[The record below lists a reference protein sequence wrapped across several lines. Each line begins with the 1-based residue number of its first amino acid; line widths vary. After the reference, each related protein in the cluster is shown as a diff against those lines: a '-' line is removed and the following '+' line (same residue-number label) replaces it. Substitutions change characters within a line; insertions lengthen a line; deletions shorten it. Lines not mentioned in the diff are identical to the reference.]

1 VQERE
6 QRVWAAG
13 LLVARRAP
21 AVHCAPCTY
30 GASGKPGGNKAAA
43 RGEGGKQR
51 GLISRGGEKS
61 GRIRSD
67 PIGARRPATRLPLGA
82 RARRRRAL
90 VVQAGRQA
98 GMSKRSAR
106 GRRARAALRAP
117 SCLWHVGPVPVP
129 LASID
134 HGGGGP
140 GAPANQQWQWHVT
153 PAAAQRGLLPSS
165 SSVATFH

>member
-1 VQERE
+1 VAHTQAFSPSPDTSVRCAVLERE

-30 GASGKPGGNKAAA
+30 GGSGKPGGNKAAA
-43 RGEGGKQR
+43 RGEGGEQR

-67 PIGARRPATRLPLGA
+67 RGARRPATRLPLGA

-90 VVQAGRQA
+90 VVQAGRHVKA
-98 GMSKRSAR
+98 ISERTTRACRFASA
-106 GRRARAALRAP
+106 
-117 SCLWHVGPVPVP
+117 VVP
-129 LASID
+129 LACGSGARASCLD
-134 HGGGGP
+134 RSWLRGP
-140 GAPANQQWQWHVT
+140 GGA
-153 PAAAQRGLLPSS
+153 G
-165 SSVATFH
+165 